1 MSKKLSRYLCFSI
14 LSLFIA
20 CAPKPMMAPPAIYEE
35 KELTL
40 KEVLAKAGKDIELL
54 KAITDITVE
63 MNNEPHSFINASV
76 LIKKPDWLHM
86 RIYQLGMLV
95 RDFVIRDNE
104 LYVLSGKNDSNLKNL
119 GNELHNAIFWWEDY
133 GSGAMR
139 REGDIY
145 IIKAPGKEI
154 NVNSSTLLP
163 VSQEITTHNKK
174 ISISYE
180 SPTNDEGLWYPE
192 LLTIHMDNFTFIVKI
207 KKLIKNPLPG
217 EFDFQLPAEG

>member
-14 LSLFIA
+14 LFLVIA
-20 CAPKPMMAPPAIYEE
+20 CAPKPRIMPPALYEE
-35 KELTL
+35 REMTL
-40 KEVLAKAGKDIELL
+40 EEVLAKAGKDIELL
-54 KAITDITVE
+54 KAITDIE
-63 MNNEPHSFINASV
+63 IKMNNEPYSFINASV

-104 LYVLSGKNDSNLKNL
+104 LYVLSGKDDSNLKKL
-119 GNELHNAIFWWEDY
+119 GTELHNAIFWWEDY
-133 GSGAMR
+133 SSGAMH

-154 NVNSSTLLP
+154 HVNSSTLLP
-163 VSQEITTHNKK
+163 VKQEITTQNKK
-174 ISISYE
+174 IYISYE
-180 SPTNDEGLWYPE
+180 NPVSDEGFWYSE
-192 LLTIHMDNFTFIVKI
+192 LLKINVDNFTFNVRI
-207 KKLIKNPLPG
+207 KKLLKNPVPG

>member
-14 LSLFIA
+14 IFLFIA
-20 CAPKPMMAPPAIYEE
+20 CAPKPRITPPEVYEE

-40 KEVLAKAGKDIELL
+40 EEVLAKAGKDIELL
-54 KAITDITVE
+54 KAITDIEIE
-63 MNNEPHSFINASV
+63 MNNEPYSFINASV

-119 GNELHNAIFWWEDY
+119 GNELHNAIFWWDDY
-133 GSGAMR
+133 GSGAMH

-145 IIKAPGKEI
+145 IIKAQGKEI
-154 NVNSSTLLP
+154 HLNSSTLLP
-163 VSQEITTHNKK
+163 VKQEITTQNKK
-174 ISISYE
+174 ISIFYE
-180 SPTNDEGLWYPE
+180 NPVNNEGYWYPE
-192 LLTIHMDNFTFIVKI
+192 LLKIYLDNFTFSIRI
-207 KKLIKNPLPG
+207 KKLLKNPVQG

>member
-1 MSKKLSRYLCFSI
+1 MSKKLLRYLCFSVLI
-14 LSLFIA
+14 VFIA
-20 CAPKPMMAPPAIYEE
+20 CAPKPRIMPPTVYEE

-40 KEVLAKAGKDIELL
+40 EEVLATAGKDIELL
-54 KAITDITVE
+54 KAITDIEIE
-63 MNNEPHSFINASV
+63 MNNEPYSFINASV

-95 RDFVIRDNE
+95 RDFVIRDNK
-104 LYVLSGKNDSNLKNL
+104 LYVLSGKYDSNLKNL

-139 REGDIY
+139 REGDMY

-154 NVNSSTLLP
+154 HVNRSTLLP
-163 VSQEITTHNKK
+163 VKQEIITQNKK
-174 ISISYE
+174 ISIFYE
-180 SPTNDEGLWYPE
+180 NPVNNEGYWYSE
-192 LLTIHMDNFTFIVKI
+192 LLKIYVDNFTFSVRL
-207 KKLIKNPLPG
+207 KKLIKNPVPG